1 MKLTNQLP
9 CCTLLSI
16 FLPLLQLVDDLIKL
30 AVAADSPPLV
40 PHAAWSIRPGLAS
53 VGYNQL
59 LEGLL
64 LVYVVKGSWSLL

>member
-59 LEGLL
+59 DIFFIGFFFF
-64 LVYVVKGSWSLL
+64 SRACC